1 MKSCFVDTNL
11 FIRYLTNDDPA
22 KADRVEKLLDEAATG
37 VVKLVTTEMVI
48 AEVVWVLESGY
59 SLKNTDIAPLVRGIL
74 ATPGL
79 DVINGAQVARAVEL
93 YESANIDFVDGYIAA
108 VMEKQEITELYSFDR
123 KHISRLKGI
132 DRKEP

>member
-1 MKSCFVDTNL
+1 MKACFIDTNL

-22 KADRVEKLLDEAATG
+22 KADKVEKLLDDAAAG
-37 VVKLVTTEMVI
+37 AVKLVTTEMVI

-59 SLKNTDIAPLVRGIL
+59 SLKNTNIAPLIRGIL

-79 DVINGAQVARAVEL
+79 DVINGPLVARAIEL
-93 YESANIDFVDGYIAA
+93 YESTNIDFIDGYIAA
-108 VMEKQEITELYSFDR
+108 VMEKQGITELYSFDR

-132 DRKEP
+132 ARKEP

>member
-1 MKSCFVDTNL
+1 MKVCIVDTNL

-22 KADRVEKLLDEAATG
+22 KADRVEKLLDDAAAG
-37 VVKLVTTEMVI
+37 KVKLVTTEMVI

-59 SLKNTDIAPLVRGIL
+59 SLNNASIAPLIRGIL

-79 DVINGAQVARAVEL
+79 DVINGPQIARAVEV
-93 YESANIDFVDGYIAA
+93 YESANIDFIDAYIAA
-108 VMEKQEITELYSFDR
+108 VMEKQGITELYSFDR